1 LIHKKWRQEKGVK
14 RNKKKMI
21 IYKNYDDTK
30 NTNKYF
36 NINKKLQIE

>member
-1 LIHKKWRQEKGVK
+1 VLKEI
-14 RNKKKMI
+14 KKKMI

-36 NINKKLQIE
+36 NITKKLQIE